1 MEDFNICFYFKILK
15 RFNKKTL
22 SNYFNLIGRKLL
34 GIDDGSGADQA
45 AAAAAG
51 GNIANANT
59 IMEQGKIKNLILLNR
74 LLSNLKLG

>member
-1 MEDFNICFYFKILK
+1 M
-15 RFNKKTL
+15 
-22 SNYFNLIGRKLL
+22 IGRKLL